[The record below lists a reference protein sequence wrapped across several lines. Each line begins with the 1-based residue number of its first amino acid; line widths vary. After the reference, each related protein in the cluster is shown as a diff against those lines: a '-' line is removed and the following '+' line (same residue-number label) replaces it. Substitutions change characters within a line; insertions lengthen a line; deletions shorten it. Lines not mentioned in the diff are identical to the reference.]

1 MVIEAW
7 NEDFNCSKLVSMW
20 QNGNTADL
28 SCNGTDN
35 EALAVTS
42 TAPSSNN
49 TDSSEAENVSG
60 NNLAPGQWAGIGVAI
75 AVVVLGVVGAL
86 FWVVRHYRKKMKTL
100 YERTVTTEPM
110 QDSEPKPHLDGNQVY
125 ETGGIEVVA
134 EMEAS
139 SIAPNDE
146 RRPVQSWELAAPR
159 SLSELP

>member
-20 QNGNTADL
+20 QQGIITNL
-28 SCNGTDN
+28 SCNGADN

-42 TAPSSNN
+42 TDPSSSN
-49 TDSSEAENVSG
+49 TESFEAGNVLG

-86 FWVVRHYRKKMKTL
+86 FWVVRHYRKKMRAL
-100 YERTVTTEPM
+100 YERTVTTEPIE
-110 QDSEPKPHLDGNQVY
+110 SKPHLDGNQVY
-125 ETGGIEVVA
+125 ETGGIEVVG

-139 SIAPNDE
+139 SIAPNE
-146 RRPVQSWELAAPR
+146 RRLVQSWEFAAPR
-159 SLSELP
+159 PLSELP